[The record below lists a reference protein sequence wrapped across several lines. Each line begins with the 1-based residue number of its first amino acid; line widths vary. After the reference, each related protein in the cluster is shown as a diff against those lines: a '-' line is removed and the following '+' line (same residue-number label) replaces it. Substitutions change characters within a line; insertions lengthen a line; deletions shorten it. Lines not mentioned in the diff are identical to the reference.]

1 MLASAFALVC
11 LPLMSTSAEAANAGY
26 YHPDDVAGASAL
38 FNQSAEWAGD
48 AFGHAQNDVSRLGS
62 ALSQLE
68 LGVGLLGDDRPRP
81 RHRAPRLP
89 FRPPCWPMP
98 RRCGAR

>member
-68 LGVGLLGDDRPRP
+68 LGVGLGGGRTNGG
-81 RHRAPRLP
+81 APALSGGSRVREPSPGRLHG
-89 FRPPCWPMP
+89 RV
-98 RRCGAR
+98 

>member
-38 FNQSAEWAGD
+38 FNQSA
-48 AFGHAQNDVSRLGS
+48 
-62 ALSQLE
+62 
-68 LGVGLLGDDRPRP
+68 GVR
-81 RHRAPRLP
+81 RLP
-89 FRPPCWPMP
+89 FGMALDAEH
-98 RRCGAR
+98 GAAAVDGDRAVVT